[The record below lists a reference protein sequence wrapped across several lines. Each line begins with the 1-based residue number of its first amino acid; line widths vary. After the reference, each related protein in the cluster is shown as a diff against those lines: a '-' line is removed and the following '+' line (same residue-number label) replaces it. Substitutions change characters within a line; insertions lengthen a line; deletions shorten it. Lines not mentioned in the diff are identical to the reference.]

1 MNKQN
6 LTDYLCGLLTAN
18 NPDCLNSFVHVG
30 ADEIPD
36 AYLVAINDDLTND
49 GESEVWTEHSEVD
62 LNNSSNRANEPEDF
76 DEDNSYGD
84 DGVGENDIN
93 VIRPAMDVILQERQ
107 AVILGNPG
115 SGKTTLLQY
124 VLHSMARCCMDNG
137 MRTDVPVYI
146 PLKELSPSVSLE
158 NWLESFTSTLVCC
171 SMISEMPFPEVRYF
185 CSWMG

>member
-124 VLHSMARCCMDNG
+124 VLHWLVAVWIMACERMFRFIYHLRNFLH
-137 MRTDVPVYI
+137 R
-146 PLKELSPSVSLE
+146 SL
-158 NWLESFTSTLVCC
+158 WR
-171 SMISEMPFPEVRYF
+171 I
-185 CSWMG
+185 G

>member
-115 SGKTTLLQY
+115 SGKLPCCNMSFIQWLVAVWIMACERMFRFIY
-124 VLHSMARCCMDNG
+124 HLRNFLHR
-137 MRTDVPVYI
+137 
-146 PLKELSPSVSLE
+146 SL
-158 NWLESFTSTLVCC
+158 WR
-171 SMISEMPFPEVRYF
+171 I
-185 CSWMG
+185 G

>member
-146 PLKELSPSVSLE
+146 PL
-158 NWLESFTSTLVCC
+158 WR
-171 SMISEMPFPEVRYF
+171 I
-185 CSWMG
+185 G